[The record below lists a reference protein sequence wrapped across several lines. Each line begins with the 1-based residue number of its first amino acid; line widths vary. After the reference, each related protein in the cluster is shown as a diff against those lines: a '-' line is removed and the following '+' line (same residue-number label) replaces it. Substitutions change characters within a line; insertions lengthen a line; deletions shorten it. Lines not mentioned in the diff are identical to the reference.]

1 MSAES
6 EGEHL
11 KVKQGSFAYASR
23 WHAAERRLDRV
34 ELGFLVNK
42 GVNST
47 LKAEG
52 RDRPENSREIHVT
65 PICMVT
71 ANP

>member
-1 MSAES
+1 MLGS

-11 KVKQGSFAYASR
+11 KVKRGSFAYASS
-23 WHAAERRLDRV
+23 WHAAEKLDRV

-47 LKAEG
+47 
-52 RDRPENSREIHVT
+52 P
-65 PICMVT
+65 
-71 ANP
+71 